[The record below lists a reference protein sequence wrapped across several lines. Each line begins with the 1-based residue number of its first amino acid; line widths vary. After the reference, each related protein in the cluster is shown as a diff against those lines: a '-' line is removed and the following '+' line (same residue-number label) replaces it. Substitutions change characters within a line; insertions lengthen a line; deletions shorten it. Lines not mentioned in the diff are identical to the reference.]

1 MPQRVHPATLCYNRP
16 MRFLGIDYGHKR
28 LGLAVSDP
36 SAALAFPYEV
46 VQVNDTTPQRIAD
59 ICKKELIN
67 GIVVGESKNFKGE
80 DNMVMKEARL
90 FAELIKSLTGLPVS
104 FEPEIMS
111 TIQAERLQGRADK
124 QKHTIDASAAAV
136 ILQSFLDRHM
146 LGNGADMSIDED

>member
-1 MPQRVHPATLCYNRP
+1 

-28 LGLAVSDP
+28 IGLAISDP

-46 VQVNDTTPQRIAD
+46 IKVDDTTPEKIAE
-59 ICKKELIN
+59 ICKKELVN

-80 DNMVMKEARL
+80 DNIIMKEVKL
-90 FAELIKSLTGLPVS
+90 FVELIKSITGLPVS

-124 QKHTIDASAAAV
+124 QKDTIDSSAAAV

-146 LGNGADMSIDED
+146 LGNGADMSVDED